1 RASTRSSRST
11 CTCRAARR
19 APRRCSRAWSCCSSG
34 SATRTWPPSGATR
47 STRRSRHRATRP
59 SALSA
64 SRSSSEVAGLS
75 DTDVASTD
83 AAPAE
88 LPGDGL
94 REGIVDDL
102 RAAIGDGLIV
112 VHLVPQDDLWVRVA
126 PEAWADTAV
135 ALRDMG
141 FHYFCFLSAIDWLP
155 SPYGTGENDPDA
167 EAEEP

>member
-1 RASTRSSRST
+1 M
-11 CTCRAARR
+11 
-19 APRRCSRAWSCCSSG
+19 
-34 SATRTWPPSGATR
+34 
-47 STRRSRHRATRP
+47 
-59 SALSA
+59 
-64 SRSSSEVAGLS
+64 S

-126 PEAWADTAV
+126 PEAHVYQSWFV
-135 ALRDMG
+135 CLR
-141 FHYFCFLSAIDWLP
+141 YR
-155 SPYGTGENDPDA
+155 TR
-167 EAEEP
+167 